1 METNLNFQKV
11 HKHIVDW
18 MNSYMKNSGQ
28 KIWIIGVSGGID
40 SALVST
46 LCAQTEYPVLC
57 LEMPIHQDPS
67 HVSRAEK
74 HIEWLQEKYDN
85 VFSIKV
91 NLTKTF
97 DLFENTFVAIN
108 NLPLNYTQEKTEL
121 GLANTRSRMRMTTLY
136 YYSNLLNGLVCGT
149 GNKVE
154 DFGVGFFTIG
164 GDGQVDLSPIA
175 DLMKSEVRELARVLG
190 INQEIID
197 AVPSDGLWGDSRS
210 DEDQL
215 QAKYSELEWS
225 MKFIENHPDGISLD
239 ISSVKNIT
247 NRQKEVLNIYKSRH
261 LNNLHKMQPI
271 PVCLVSDFRN

>member
-210 DEDQL
+210 DEEQIG
-215 QAKYSELEWS
+215 ASYPELEWA
-225 MKFIENHPDGISLD
+225 MKYRDRNFND
-239 ISSVKNIT
+239 IDLGVHSYNDLT
-247 NRQKEVLNIYKSRH
+247 ERQKEVIKIYLRFNKA
-261 LNNLHKMQPI
+261 NQHKMNPI
-271 PVCLVSDFRN
+271 PICSVSHLR